1 VAAERFVVLGLAHA
15 RSPWFREVAR
25 WATAAALPVEFL
37 KCVSVEEVRARLASG
52 RTFSALLVDGGLAGV
67 DRDLTDSAR
76 AAGCAVL
83 VVDDGRAR
91 RDWSALSASVVLP
104 GELTRTDLLDAL
116 GAHATPVART
126 EAAGASADDLPSVA
140 SWRGSLVA
148 VTGAPG
154 AGSSTAAMGLAQG
167 LAADPR
173 YAGLVA
179 LADLALDADQAVLH
193 DAGDVV
199 PGLQELVDAHRAGVP
214 RIEEV
219 RGLTW
224 STGDR
229 GYALLLGL
237 RRHRDWAALRPRAV
251 EAAIDGLRR
260 AYRVVVA
267 DVEPDVEGEDQCGS
281 SEVEDRN
288 VLARV
293 ATARAHAVVV
303 VGLPGAKG
311 VHALVRVV
319 DGLLEHGVDPRALV
333 LVVNRAPRNPR
344 ARAEITRAVADLT
357 GGLRYAAAIPSPVFL
372 PDRRRFDD
380 LVRDAT
386 RLPSALCEPVTAAI
400 ASLLERLPGTAADT
414 ATVEPLAVVPG
425 SLGAWTDE
433 DEQT

>member
-1 VAAERFVVLGLAHA
+1 
-15 RSPWFREVAR
+15 
-25 WATAAALPVEFL
+25 
-37 KCVSVEEVRARLASG
+37 
-52 RTFSALLVDGGLAGV
+52 
-67 DRDLTDSAR
+67 
-76 AAGCAVL
+76 
-83 VVDDGRAR
+83 
-91 RDWSALSASVVLP
+91 LSASVVLP

-126 EAAGASADDLPSVA
+126 EAAGTSADDLPSVA

-154 AGSSTAAMGLAQG
+154 AGASTAAMGLAQG

-344 ARAEITRAVADLT
+344 VRAEITRAVADLT

-386 RLPSALCEPVTAAI
+386 RLPSALCEPVTVAI

-414 ATVEPLAVVPG
+414 ATIEPLAVVPG